1 MQTFETRLTLTK
13 DQEEL
18 IYGLCIAHSEGIRH
32 SFSAAYRQEKDAK
45 TVYAE
50 LIIMGLTACQSTSA
64 QNIAEMI
71 FKRQLEA
78 DKYLKTQLG
87 KRILSSKKV
96 ISQLELRLD
105 KQKITL
111 SAAKD
116 LSKKKIADKAIK
128 SLKQVIVSKTK
139 SLKLK
144 ERNLIILTNRLAKN
158 KVKICFGSRTLLK
171 QNPKIN
177 PDSIYKSY
185 TEWRKEWD
193 LRRNNSVVSIGKKNV
208 TGGNPELQWQ
218 PNERVLRI
226 RLTNEQALVRMKELA
241 ARTGLDV
248 ENGVGPKFSKYR
260 MMARFIEIQNVDF
273 TGHHGQA
280 RQKIMA
286 AQGKFPLTAKI
297 IIREGGK
304 FYLHISVARQDS
316 AVFTTN
322 KNGAI
327 GVDFNVKGVAWSVV
341 KPDGNLK
348 TKQQGFIPW
357 NIQKQKSGTIN
368 VEIGTVAKKLA
379 EIAKANSV
387 AMAIENLD
395 FADKK
400 ANKSKHKEYNAML
413 SSLATQKFVK
423 MIEKQC
429 LDFGIGLY
437 LINPRYSSIGGF
449 AKYGRLSKATID
461 ESASHWIGRQ
471 AIFGETYKKRD
482 MSCVKHGV
490 KLHKEKCIV
499 RGLKKGKRS
508 IFLAEKLS
516 WPCISS
522 GLGLDRKLWNKN
534 LKIHLGQKAIP
545 PSTNK
550 LAQRPQKSLDQ
561 KTRVSTVHEKLCD
574 GANHCVQHFS

>member
-13 DQEEL
+13 DQERL
-18 IYGLCIAHSEGIRH
+18 VSGLCVAHSESVRH
-32 SFSAAYRQEKDAK
+32 ALAATYRQGKDAK

-50 LIIMGLTACQSTSA
+50 LINLGLTSA
-64 QNIAEMI
+64 QTGSAQNVAEML

-78 DKYLKTQLG
+78 DKYQETQLE
-87 KRILSSKKV
+87 KRILYSKKNL
-96 ISQLELRLD
+96 SQLELRLD

-111 SAAKD
+111 ATTED
-116 LSKKKIADKAIK
+116 LSKQKIAEKSIK
-128 SLKQVIVSKTK
+128 SLRQEISMKAE

-144 ERNLIILTNRLAKN
+144 ERNLDILTNRLAKN
-158 KVKICFGSRTLLK
+158 KVKICFGSRTLVK

-185 TEWRKEWD
+185 ADWRKEWN

-208 TGGNPELQWQ
+208 TGGNPELQWK
-218 PNERVLRI
+218 PSEKVLRI
-226 RLTNEQALVRMKELA
+226 RLTNAQALVRMKELSET
-241 ARTGLDV
+241 TGLDV
-248 ENGVGPKFSKYR
+248 ENGVGPQFSKYR
-260 MMARFIEIQNVDF
+260 MLARFIEITNVDF

-280 RQKIMA
+280 RQKIMT
-286 AQGKFPLTAKI
+286 AQGKLPLTAKI
-297 IIREGGK
+297 VIREGGK

-316 AVFTTN
+316 AIFTIN
-322 KNGAI
+322 KNGAL

-348 TKQQGFIPW
+348 SKQQGFIPW
-357 NIQKQKSGTIN
+357 NIQKQKSGTVN
-368 VEIGTVAKKLA
+368 VEIGTVAKQLA
-379 EIAKANSV
+379 EIAKANNV

-400 ANKSKHKEYNAML
+400 ANLAKRTEYNAML
-413 SSLATQKFVK
+413 STLATKKFVD
-423 MIEKQC
+423 MVEKQC
-429 LDFGIGLY
+429 LDYSIGLY
-437 LINPRYSSIGGF
+437 LVNPRYSSIGGF
-449 AKYGRLSKATID
+449 SKFGRFSTASVD
-461 ESASHWIGRQ
+461 EAASHWIGRQ
-471 AIFGETYKKRD
+471 AIFGESYKKQD

-522 GLGLDRKLWNKN
+522 RLGIERKLWNKN
-534 LKIHLGQKAIP
+534 LKIHLSQKASP
-545 PSTNK
+545 PSTKK

-561 KTRVSTVHEKLCD
+561 KTRVSAVHEKLCG

>member
-13 DQEEL
+13 AQENL
-18 IYGLCIAHSEGIRH
+18 ISGLCVAHSEGVRH
-32 SFSAAYRQEKDAK
+32 ALSATYRQGKDSK

-50 LIIMGLTACQSTSA
+50 LINMGLTACQSISA
-64 QNIAEMI
+64 QNVAEML

-78 DKYLKTQLG
+78 DKYQKTQAE
-87 KRILSSKKV
+87 KRILSLKKS
-96 ISQLELRLD
+96 ISRLDLRLD

-111 SAAKD
+111 ATTEDSA
-116 LSKKKIADKAIK
+116 KKKIAEKSIK
-128 SLKQVIVSKTK
+128 SLRQEIAMKSE

-144 ERNLIILTNRLAKN
+144 ERNLDILTNRLVKN

-177 PDSIYKSY
+177 PESIYKTYESWRQ
-185 TEWRKEWD
+185 EWN
-193 LRRNNSVVSIGKKNV
+193 LRRNHSVVSIGKKNV

-226 RLTNEQALVRMKELA
+226 RLTNAQASIRIKTLSKM
-241 ARTGLDV
+241 TGLDV
-248 ENGVGPKFSKYR
+248 ERGVGHKFAKYR
-260 MMARFIEIQNVDF
+260 MMARFIEIPNVDF
-273 TGHHGQA
+273 AGHHGQA

-286 AQGKFPLTAKI
+286 AQGKLPLTAKI
-297 IIREGGK
+297 VIREGGK

-316 AVFTTN
+316 AIFTTN
-322 KNGAI
+322 KNGAL

-348 TKQQGFIPW
+348 SKQQGFIPW
-357 NIQKQKSGTIN
+357 NIQKQKSGTTN

-379 EIAKANSV
+379 EIAKANNV

-400 ANKSKHKEYNAML
+400 ANKSKRTEHNAML
-413 SSLATQKFVK
+413 STLATQKFVK

-449 AKYGRLSKATID
+449 SKFGRFSTASVD
-461 ESASHWIGRQ
+461 EAASHWIGRQ
-471 AIFGETYKKRD
+471 AIFGETYKKQD

-499 RGLKKGKRS
+499 RGLKKGKQS

-522 GLGLDRKLWNKN
+522 RLGIERKLWKKN
-534 LKIHLGQKAIP
+534 LKIHLGKKASP
-545 PSTNK
+545 PSTK
-550 LAQRPQKSLDQ
+550 QLAQRHQKSLDQ
-561 KTRVSTVHEKLCD
+561 KTRVSAVHEKLCD